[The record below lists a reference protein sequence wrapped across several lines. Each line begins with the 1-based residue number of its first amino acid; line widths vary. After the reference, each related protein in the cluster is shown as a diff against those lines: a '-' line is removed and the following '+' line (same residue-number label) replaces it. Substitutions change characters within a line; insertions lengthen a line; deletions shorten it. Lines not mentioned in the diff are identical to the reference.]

1 MSFYCFLIRDSHII
15 AKTNRVNSV
24 SWKYRE
30 NLFLSRFSI
39 RITKVPINFRP
50 NLTTLKHCKR
60 SCGSKKNTHST
71 ADPMPNFWFGFNQ
84 TSESLDNFNVT
95 KLPNPDQSNRSTVQ
109 WVRPV
114 MTYLI
119 KQTRPLKDKAPEKII
134 LVFHWFISRF
144 LCGFFLVFVDRFE
157 ISFSELLRK
166 SAPTKNFVFRIALYH
181 VTGGGSTSVTWC

>member
-1 MSFYCFLIRDSHII
+1 
-15 AKTNRVNSV
+15 
-24 SWKYRE
+24 
-30 NLFLSRFSI
+30 
-39 RITKVPINFRP
+39 
-50 NLTTLKHCKR
+50 
-60 SCGSKKNTHST
+60 
-71 ADPMPNFWFGFNQ
+71 MPNFWFGFNQ

-95 KLPNPDQSNRSTVQ
+95 KLPNPDQSNRSAVQ

-114 MTYLI
+114 MTYLL

-166 SAPTKNFVFRIALYH
+166 SAPTKIFVFRIALYH
-181 VTGGGSTSVTWC
+181 VTGGVLPVWPDASLFFNIWPPFDCNNKNLRYSINIWHNRFTILPNDNENLKIGQRLFQKAKVGKFRQIMSHLGNLKVSN